1 MTLAGRLPAFTWDR
15 IAPLRE
21 KAHFHPN
28 GPVDLSMGTPVDP
41 VPDVIRGALSEG
53 SNAPGYPA
61 TRGTARLRSAAA
73 GWLARAHGVCVSPDD
88 VLPVVGT
95 KEFIA
100 WLPVMLGLGPGDV
113 VVHPELAYP
122 TYDIGARLAG
132 ATAVASDLPPHV
144 ASDWPS
150 RSSDWPRGSS
160 DWPPRSRGGKSGN
173 IRLLWLN
180 SPSNPTGR
188 VLSAAE
194 MRAAVKWGRAHG
206 AVVASDECYICLGW
220 EVSPVSVLHPDV
232 CGGSRDGVLAVHSL
246 SKRSNLAGYR
256 AGFVAGDPA
265 LVADLLAIRKQAG
278 MIMPDPVQDAMT
290 AALDD
295 DAHAVAQRQRYAA
308 RRSVLRAAFSDAGW
322 RIDHSEAGLYLW
334 ATHPAHDCWSAAE
347 RLAAQCGILVAP
359 GSLYGPAGIRHVRVA
374 LTATD
379 ERIAAAAERLAALRL
394 TELRSS

>member
-1 MTLAGRLPAFTWDR
+1 MTLASRLPAFTWDR

-21 KAHFHPN
+21 KAGLHPD
-28 GPVDLSMGTPVDP
+28 GLVDLSMGTPVDP
-41 VPDVIRGALSEG
+41 VPDLIRGALAEA

-61 TRGTARLRSAAA
+61 TWGTARLRSAAA
-73 GWLARAHGVCVSPDD
+73 GWLARAHGVGVPPDD

-113 VVHPELAYP
+113 VLHPELAYP

-132 ATAVASDLPPHV
+132 ATAVASD
-144 ASDWPS
+144 
-150 RSSDWPRGSS
+150 G
-160 DWPPRSRGGKSGN
+160 
-173 IRLLWLN
+173 LLSAGPARVKLVWVN

-188 VLSAAE
+188 VLPPQHLRKVVEWARE
-194 MRAAVKWGRAHG
+194 RG
-206 AVVASDECYICLGW
+206 AVVASDECYISLGW

-232 CGGSRDGVLAVHSL
+232 CGPSRDGVLAVHSL

-256 AGFVAGDPA
+256 AGFVTGDPA

-278 MIMPDPVQDAMT
+278 MIMPGPVQAAMT
-290 AALDD
+290 TALDD
-295 DAHAVAQRQRYAA
+295 DAHAVEQRQRYAA
-308 RRSVLRAAFSDAGW
+308 RRSLLRAAFAEAGW
-322 RIDHSEAGLYLW
+322 TIDHSEAGLYLW

-347 RLAAQCGILVAP
+347 WLAAESGILVAP
-359 GSLYGPAGIRHVRVA
+359 GELYGAAGTRHIRVA

-379 ERIAAAAERLAALRL
+379 ERITAVAKRLA
-394 TELRSS
+394 TLRS